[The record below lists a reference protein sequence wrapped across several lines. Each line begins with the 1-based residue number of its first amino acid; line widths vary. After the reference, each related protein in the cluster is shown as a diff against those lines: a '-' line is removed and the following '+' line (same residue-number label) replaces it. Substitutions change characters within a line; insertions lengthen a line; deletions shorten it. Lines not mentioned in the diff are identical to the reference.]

1 MADLPDHAAFEVS
14 VDTSASSTL
23 LVLRGDLDIA
33 AAPALESEVAG
44 QRPFRAPL
52 VLDVSELKFVDSSG
66 LRALTAARA
75 AAIEDTGE
83 QAALVGCRES
93 LRKLLELTGLLE
105 SFRVDE

>member
-1 MADLPDHAAFEVS
+1 MADLPDHAPFEVS
-14 VDTSASSTL
+14 VDASGSSTR

-33 AAPALESEVAG
+33 GAPILEAEVAT
-44 QRPFRAPL
+44 QRPFRSPL

-75 AAIEDTGE
+75 ASVEDTGE

-93 LRKLLELTGLLE
+93 LRKLLELTGLVE
-105 SFRVDE
+105 SFRIDQ